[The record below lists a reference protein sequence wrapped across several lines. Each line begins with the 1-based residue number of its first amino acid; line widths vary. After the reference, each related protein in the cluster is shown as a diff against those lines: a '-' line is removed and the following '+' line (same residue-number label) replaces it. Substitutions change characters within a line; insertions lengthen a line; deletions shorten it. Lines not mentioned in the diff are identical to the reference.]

1 MRFDHDLEAIIPT
14 TSGVDAIT
22 LGGTAAANVPA
33 GTTAERPAAPVAG
46 ALRFNTTTG
55 RPEHHTG
62 TAWVSPILGT
72 LTAGSTRLSV
82 LNPTGVGG
90 NPTIDVVE
98 ANLNL
103 NNLAGPLGLSK
114 GGTGLTAG
122 GAANQVLGVTADAT
136 GLEYKTLVA
145 GANMTITHGPG
156 TITLSAAGGSGA
168 PGGTTNNVQYN
179 GGGVFAGSTAFNFVP
194 GANPRV
200 EINGTALTT
209 QLAVGGTNQ
218 PNNATVYVEVQGDAT
233 TEAIRCYFRRSS
245 PGISG
250 WVGMDYDQNAPNLR
264 LTDEDDDAP
273 YIQFNTIGTGTYAA
287 PLYVSAFG
295 ARGPNGSRTGGAN
308 AGFAWLIGS
317 NVTPVSLWA
326 PANYASATAMELDR
340 QWLRLPTGTT
350 AERPTTPVDGMV
362 RYNTD
367 LATVEAREA
376 NNWVQ
381 LSGVI
386 AKSVASTTITAQA
399 GGNFINEPIP
409 GGTLG
414 TNRLLRVRAG
424 GTWSNASGATRT
436 CTLTVGYGAT
446 TMWADTSAALATG
459 TTTGWHLDLLLMA
472 NSSVTSQK
480 LHGVV
485 MIGSTGAVTTGV
497 TGDIATDEITSSAVV
512 AGTAAVDSTANQALT
527 VGVSFNGAGITW
539 TTYFYFLELL

>member
-55 RPEHHTG
+55 RPEQHTG
-62 TAWVSPILGT
+62 TAWVSPILGA

-90 NPTIDVVE
+90 NPTVDVVE

-114 GGTGLTAG
+114 GGTGLTAAG
-122 GAANQVLGVTADAT
+122 TANQVLGVNASAT

-145 GANMTITHGPG
+145 GANMTITHGAG
-156 TITLSAAGGSGA
+156 TITLSAAGGSGT
-168 PGGTTNNVQYN
+168 PGGATNNVQYN
-179 GGGVFAGSTAFNFVP
+179 GGGVFAGSNAFNFVP

-209 QLAVGGTNQ
+209 QLTVGGTNQ
-218 PNNATVYVEVQGDAT
+218 PNNATVYIEVQGDTT

-250 WVGMDYDQNAPNLR
+250 WIGMDYDQSAPNFR

-287 PLYVSAFG
+287 PLYTSMFG
-295 ARGPNGSRTGGAN
+295 ARGSPGTRTGGAN

-317 NVTPVSLWA
+317 NVTPANLWA
-326 PANYASATAMELDR
+326 PANYASAAAMELDR

-350 AERPTTPVDGMV
+350 TERPTTPADGMV

-367 LATVEAREA
+367 QTTVEARAA
-376 NNWVQ
+376 NNWVL

-386 AKSVASTTITAQA
+386 AKTLTTNTITAQA

-414 TNRLLRVRAG
+414 STRLLRVRAG
-424 GTWSNASGATRT
+424 GIWSNTSSATRT
-436 CTLTVGYGAT
+436 CNLTVAYGGT

-485 MIGSTGAVTTGV
+485 MIGSTGGVTTGV
-497 TGDIATDEITSSAVV
+497 TGDISTDEITSSAVV
-512 AGTAAVDSTANQALT
+512 AGTAAVNSATSQTLT

-539 TTYFYFLELL
+539 ATHFYLIELL